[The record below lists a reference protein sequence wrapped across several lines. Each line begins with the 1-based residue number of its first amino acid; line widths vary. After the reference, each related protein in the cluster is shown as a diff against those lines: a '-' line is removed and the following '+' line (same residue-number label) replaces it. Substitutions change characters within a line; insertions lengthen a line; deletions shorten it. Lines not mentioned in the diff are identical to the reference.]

1 MWQEFKKF
9 IVRGNVMDLAIGL
22 IIGGA
27 FSTIVT
33 SFVNDIIMPP
43 IGLLLGRVDFSN
55 LFIDLTGVGYESL
68 AAAQEA
74 GAATINYGLFINAV
88 VNFLI
93 VALVI
98 FVVVRQLNQLKT
110 SEEAAPA
117 APATKKC
124 PYCFTEIPVGAMRCP
139 NCTSQLKET

>member
-9 IVRGNVMDLAIGL
+9 IGRGNVMDLAIGV

-27 FSTIVT
+27 FSAIVT
-33 SFVNDIIMPP
+33 SFVKDIMMPP

-55 LFIDLTGVGYESL
+55 LFIDLTGAGYESL
-68 AAAQEA
+68 VAAQEA

-93 VALVI
+93 VASVI
-98 FVVVRQLNQLKT
+98 FVVVRQLNQLKKT
-110 SEEAAPA
+110 EEATPA
-117 APATKKC
+117 APTTKTC
-124 PYCFTEIPVGAMRCP
+124 PYCFTAIPIDATRCP
-139 NCTSQLKET
+139 NCTSQLKEM

>member
-9 IVRGNVMDLAIGL
+9 IVRGNVMDLAIGV

-27 FSTIVT
+27 FSAIVT
-33 SFVNDIIMPP
+33 SFVKDIVMPP

-55 LFIDLTGVGYESL
+55 LFIDLTGAGYESL

-98 FVVVRQLNQLKT
+98 FVVVRQLNQLKKT
-110 SEEAAPA
+110 EEARPA
-117 APATKKC
+117 AVTTKKC
-124 PYCFTEIPVGAMRCP
+124 PYCFTEIPIGATRCP